1 MSADFEVR
9 MMDLATKQ
17 FFQANKESGLDVR
30 TAKNGRRAFVC
41 PAPTE
46 RKNACWKWA
55 SESQITLFSGAP
67 VEEQGQHHDAA

>member
-17 FFQANKESGLDVR
+17 FFQANKESGLEVR